1 MTTWKYLSHHHL
13 RITHEGYDRN
23 FVSYLSCY
31 DRRAF
36 SFRNND
42 DWTGA
47 DMELTD
53 SILATLIG
61 VAAASV
67 VAMLG
72 MQLKIW
78 IRLQRV
84 PADLDQL
91 AERVDVVERMV
102 FQGFTGRAGT

>member
-1 MTTWKYLSHHHL
+1 M
-13 RITHEGYDRN
+13 HEDYDRN
-23 FVSYLSCY
+23 FVSHLSCY

-36 SFRNND
+36 SFRNYGD
-42 DWTGA
+42 CAGD
-47 DMELTD
+47 DMELSDT
-53 SILATLIG
+53 IIATLIG

-102 FQGFTGRAGT
+102 FRGFTGKAETNG

>member
-1 MTTWKYLSHHHL
+1 
-13 RITHEGYDRN
+13 
-23 FVSYLSCY
+23 
-31 DRRAF
+31 
-36 SFRNND
+36 
-42 DWTGA
+42 
-47 DMELTD
+47 MELTD

-84 PADLDQL
+84 PADLDEI

-102 FQGFTGRAGT
+102 FQGFLRRRLEGQERND